1 MLFIKPSPEDIARAL
16 ESWGWLPIQSKE
28 PVLVTAFGDIFLE
41 SSEGIWFL
49 DTLEGN
55 LVRVCNSMADLKKLL
70 ATEEA
75 ENHYLFAGFV
85 ERAHHEGMLLEESEC
100 YDFKLNPIVGGKI
113 EYENIEPRNFVV
125 AVNIAG
131 QLHEQTKNMP
141 PGTKITGFTIKDET
155 KPTQNMTADSTAYS
169 RESP

>member
-1 MLFIKPSPEDIARAL
+1 MFFIEPSPEDIARAL
-16 ESWGWLPIQSKE
+16 ESWGWLPIQSKK

-55 LVRVCNSMADLKKLL
+55 LVRVGDTIADLKNLL

-85 ERAHHEGMLLEESEC
+85 ERAQNEGMLLEGAEC
-100 YDFKLNPIVGGKI
+100 YDFKVNPIVGGKI

-131 QLHEQTKNMP
+131 QLHEQTRAML
-141 PGTKITGFTIKDET
+141 PGSKITGFTIEDET
-155 KPTQNMTADSTAYS
+155 MPTQNMTADSKACS
-169 RESP
+169 PESP